1 MYIDTVSI
9 AGGGNGIGG
18 GGYGGGGNGGTT
30 GYGRGGYSGG
40 GGGGRG
46 HPVVIV
52 HQTKGGGGGG
62 YGSGGGG
69 YGGGG
74 GGGHGGKGAGKAAA
88 LCTACSILAPIAL
101 LGSLLPLL
109 GFGFVTVM
117 TTTTGGKRRRRDI
130 SSDVVNEK
138 LKEFSQVQ
146 EYVQENLDLEADM
159 NLQEDIIS
167 KYLSCSG
174 MMDDENHCLEHLAC
188 SLSDVTYSHVSTE
201 RAAISVIMHTIMENH
216 RIDDGI
222 KERLLEASQVGL
234 HHPGTCQRYT
244 CNTRALSSS
253 YSSPLQVQF
262 SPTNLPPR
270 TYFHENV
277 TYGHQAHV
285 PAEASEH
292 GDVPAKNNTPD
303 ALHGQLNT
311 QDDIMS
317 HFEKER
323 RHDRLQGSN
332 KVFPRGGSVGK
343 HESYF
348 HSSRS
353 ATPVKSRPKTS
364 AKGVSVA

>member
-1 MYIDTVSI
+1 MKWNTAALAVALVASPVAASLEESVGVGQRAHSRVERDYSYGGGSEGYGGADLSSYGGTGSGGGGGYGVSI
-9 AGGGNGIGG
+9 SGGGNGIGG
-18 GGYGGGGNGGTT
+18 GGYGGSSNGATRYGG
-30 GYGRGGYSGG
+30 GGYSGG
-40 GGGGRG
+40 GGVGGG

-69 YGGGG
+69 YGSGG
-74 GGGHGGKGAGKAAA
+74 GGGHGKGAGKAAA

-130 SSDVVNEK
+130 SSDLVNEK

-174 MMDDENHCLEHLAC
+174 MMDDGNHCLEHLAC
-188 SLSDVTYSHVSTE
+188 SLSDVTYSHVPTE

-216 RIDDGI
+216 RIDDRT

-262 SPTNLPPR
+262 APPNLPPR
-270 TYFHENV
+270 THFHENV

-285 PAEASEH
+285 PVEASEH
-292 GDVPAKNNTPD
+292 EMY
-303 ALHGQLNT
+303 Q
-311 QDDIMS
+311 
-317 HFEKER
+317 
-323 RHDRLQGSN
+323 
-332 KVFPRGGSVGK
+332 
-343 HESYF
+343 
-348 HSSRS
+348 
-353 ATPVKSRPKTS
+353 
-364 AKGVSVA
+364 